1 MNHYVEITFAKH
13 LNPSVFASKVIA
25 HIHGV
30 KVRHKL
36 EDLALDFPCWKAP
49 RSFMRAQLGHVI
61 RLFGTRETLTFFL
74 KKSLLIT
81 DLLAEGIAVQGIRPV
96 PEVIT
101 SYAALRRN
109 HRIGKIEKLLKQPDA
124 IRFDIT
130 HGTIT
135 QNTHEI
141 ANRMGKPVE
150 HVAAMERLHHQLH
163 AELKST
169 VELKIPSQS
178 TGRMF
183 TLCLERQ
190 SFQTITEAPRFS
202 SYGLSLERGYL
213 PVW

>member
-13 LNPSVFASKVIA
+13 LNPSAFAVKVIA

-36 EDLALDFPCWKAP
+36 EDLALDFPCWKEP

-61 RLFGTRETLTFFL
+61 RLFGSRETLTFFL
-74 KKSLLIT
+74 KKSHLT
-81 DLLAEGIAVQGIRPV
+81 VDLLAEGIAVQGIQPV
-96 PEVIT
+96 PDAIT
-101 SYAALRRN
+101 GYAALRRN
-109 HRIGKIEKLLKQPDA
+109 HRVGKIEKLLKQPDS
-124 IRFDIT
+124 IRFDKT
-130 HGTIT
+130 CRAIT

-141 ANRMGKPVE
+141 ANRIGRPVE
-150 HVAAMERLHHQLH
+150 QIAAMEQLHHQLH
-163 AELKST
+163 VEIKNC

-178 TGRMF
+178 TSKVF

-190 SFQTITEAPRFS
+190 PCQTIAEMPLFS
-202 SYGLSLERGYL
+202 SYGLCLENGYL